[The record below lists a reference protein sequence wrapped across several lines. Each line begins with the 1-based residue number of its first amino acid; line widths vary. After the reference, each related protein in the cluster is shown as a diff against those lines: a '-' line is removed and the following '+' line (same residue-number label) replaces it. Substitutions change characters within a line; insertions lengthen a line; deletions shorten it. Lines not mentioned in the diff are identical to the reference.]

1 MIKNDTVEEGKN
13 FKLIKNISKLEK
25 SNFKDKLLFSKLI
38 TALEESKSNK
48 ERESYQEFFNQVNN
62 IRNNKF
68 LNYKFKMLQ
77 KIGKGNLAYN
87 INGLDIDGKI
97 HSLEELKGK
106 FVVLDFWATW
116 CGPCLYEAP
125 YFDQLALK
133 YKNDHVVFLSISI
146 DENKPKWI
154 AKVKSN
160 PSKVQNW
167 IALNVNEM
175 AENYQINGIPRFV
188 IIDKDGNFYESQM
201 ARPSE
206 KSFETILN
214 IALGKKNEE

>member
-1 MIKNDTVEEGKN
+1 
-13 FKLIKNISKLEK
+13 
-25 SNFKDKLLFSKLI
+25 LLFSKLI

-48 ERESYQEFFNQVNN
+48 EREIYEKFFNQINN
-62 IRNNKF
+62 NRHQKF

-77 KIGKGNLAYN
+77 KIGKGNLAFN

-106 FVVLDFWATW
+106 IVVLDFWATW
-116 CGPCLYEAP
+116 CGPCLCEAP
-125 YFDQLALK
+125 YFDKLALK
-133 YKNDHVVFLSISI
+133 YKNDNVVFLSISM
-146 DENKPKWI
+146 DENKQKWT

-188 IIDKDGNFYESQM
+188 VIDKDGNFYESQM

-214 IALGKKNEE
+214 ITLGKKNEE

>member
-1 MIKNDTVEEGKN
+1 M
-13 FKLIKNISKLEK
+13 
-25 SNFKDKLLFSKLI
+25 FSKLI

-48 ERESYQEFFNQVNN
+48 EREIYEKFFNQINN
-62 IRNNKF
+62 NRHQKF

-77 KIGKGNLAYN
+77 KIGKGNLAFN

-106 FVVLDFWATW
+106 IVVLDFWATW
-116 CGPCLYEAP
+116 CGPCLCEAP
-125 YFDQLALK
+125 YFDKLALK
-133 YKNDHVVFLSISI
+133 YKNDNVVFLSISM
-146 DENKPKWI
+146 DENKQKWT

-188 IIDKDGNFYESQM
+188 VIDKDGNFYESQM

-214 IALGKKNEE
+214 ITLGKKNEE

>member
-1 MIKNDTVEEGKN
+1 GKN

-38 TALEESKSNK
+38 TALEEAKSNK
-48 ERESYQEFFNQVNN
+48 EREIFEKFFNQINN
-62 IRNNKF
+62 NRHQKF

-87 INGLDIDGKI
+87 IKGLDIDGKL

-106 FVVLDFWATW
+106 IVVLDFWATW

-133 YKNDHVVFLSISI
+133 YKNDQVVFLSISI

-167 IALNVNEM
+167 IALNVNEI
-175 AENYQINGIPRFV
+175 AENYQISGIPRFV
-188 IIDKDGNFYESQM
+188 VIDKAGNFYESQM